1 MSNMKLI
8 NKVVEQAK
16 ASIDSLEELI
26 KTLEEGCGDKSN
38 KVGRVKEVKSEKTYS
53 LEEVRAELADVSR
66 AGFTDEVRELIEK
79 YGASK
84 LSEIDPSKYADII
97 KDAKVIGND

>member
-1 MSNMKLI
+1 MKLV
-8 NKVVEQAK
+8 NEVVEQAR

-26 KTLEEGCGDKSN
+26 KTLEEGLTA
-38 KVGRVKEVKSEKTYS
+38 KVENIKEKKTERTYS

-66 AGFTDEVRELIEK
+66 AGFTDEVRKLIAK

-84 LSEIDPSKYADII
+84 LSEIDPSKYPDIM